1 MADHVTTVT
10 VKETGEGTYTQ
21 EVKFGAHTV
30 TTDEPESVGGLDK
43 GPNPYDML
51 LGALGS
57 CTSMTVRMYANQ
69 KKWPLDKVSVTLTH
83 HKEAGADGVKRDII
97 TRDIKLEGNLDAAQR
112 QRLLE
117 IANKCPI
124 HRTLENK
131 PEIISQLVDDTPAAP
146 SASAQKPPKPQ

>member
-1 MADHVTTVT
+1 MSDDKRTVT
-10 VKETGEGTYTQ
+10 VAETGEGTYTQ
-21 EVKFGAHTV
+21 QVTLGAHTI
-30 TTDEPESVGGLDK
+30 TTDEPADIGGLDK

-57 CTSMTVRMYANQ
+57 CTSMTLRMYANQ
-69 KKWPLDKVSVTLTH
+69 KKWPLDKVTVTLTH
-83 HKEAGADGVKRDII
+83 HKEAGADGRKRDVI
-97 TRDIKLEGNLDAAQR
+97 TRDIKLEGALDAAQR

-131 PEIISQLVDDTPAAP
+131 PDIISQLVEDTPQAP
-146 SASAQKPPKPQ
+146 GTPVQKPPKP

>member
-1 MADHVTTVT
+1 MSDKRSVT
-10 VKETGEGTYTQ
+10 VIETGEGTYTQ
-21 EVKFGAHTV
+21 KVDMGPHSV
-30 TTDEPESVGGLDK
+30 TTDEPADVGGLDK

-69 KKWPLDKVSVTLTH
+69 KKWPLDKVTVTLTH
-83 HKEAGADGVKRDII
+83 HKEADAEGKKRDVI

-131 PEIISQLVDDTPAAP
+131 PEIISQLVEDKPAAP
-146 SASAQKPPKPQ
+146 ATPPQKPPTP

>member
-1 MADHVTTVT
+1 MANHERIVT
-10 VKETGEGTYTQ
+10 VRETGAGTYTQ
-21 EVKFGAHTV
+21 EVKSGAHTL
-30 TTDEPESVGGLDK
+30 TTDEPVDVGGLDS

-51 LGALGS
+51 LASLGS

-69 KKWPLDKVSVTLTH
+69 KKWPLDRVTVKLTH
-83 HKEAGADGVKRDII
+83 RKETDPDGKKRDVI
-97 TRDIKLEGNLDAAQR
+97 TRDIMLEGALDEPQR

-131 PEIISQLVDDTPAAP
+131 PEIISQLVDAPPAPATPP
-146 SASAQKPPKPQ
+146 IKPPQP

>member
-1 MADHVTTVT
+1 MSEHERTVT
-10 VKETGEGTYTQ
+10 VRETGVGTYTQ
-21 EVKFGAHTV
+21 EVKTGAHTL
-30 TTDEPESVGGLDK
+30 TTDEPVDVGGLDQ

-57 CTSMTVRMYANQ
+57 CTSMTIRMYANQ
-69 KKWPLDKVSVTLTH
+69 KKWPLDRVTVKLTH
-83 HKEAGADGVKRDII
+83 HKEAGADGIKRDVI
-97 TRDIKLEGNLDAAQR
+97 TRDITLEGKLDEAQR

-131 PEIISQLVDDTPAAP
+131 PEIISKLAETPATAIP
-146 SASAQKPPKPQ
+146 PVQKPPLP

>member
-1 MADHVTTVT
+1 MSDDKRTVT
-10 VKETGEGTYTQ
+10 VRETGEGTYTQ
-21 EVKFGAHTV
+21 EVKMGPHTV
-30 TTDEPESVGGLDK
+30 TTDEPTDVGGLDQ

-57 CTSMTVRMYANQ
+57 CTSMTLRMYANQ
-69 KKWPLDKVSVTLTH
+69 KKWPLDKVTVTLTH
-83 HKEAGADGVKRDII
+83 HKEADAEGKKRDVI

-117 IANKCPI
+117 IANKCPV

-131 PEIISQLVDDTPAAP
+131 PDIISQLVEDTPPNPNAA
-146 SASAQKPPKPQ
+146 AQKPPKP